1 MASPSPFAIPWG
13 ECMEQV
19 AIVPKKLS
27 GNLTVPPSKSAA
39 HRLLICASLS
49 AGESRIENVDLSQD
63 ISATISAARALG
75 SQITETENSFLCKR
89 GEACFEEE
97 TLIDCAESGS
107 TLRFFI
113 PIALAFGGRF
123 RFAGRGRLL
132 ERPLDSYFDIC
143 REKGIHF
150 EKDERGILFCGKL
163 SGGTYRLPGNVS
175 SQYVSGLLFAL
186 PLLSEDSK
194 IVITSPLESAGYVDM
209 TLSALSAFGICIENK
224 DYQEFYI
231 RGGQS
236 FRACQMAVEGDYS
249 QAAFYLVANALGSD
263 VRLSGLE
270 ENSLQGDKAIT
281 EIIKSMG
288 TPLSARTIDVSG
300 VPDLVPVLTVLA
312 TQAEGETKLV
322 NAARLRI
329 KESDRLATIT
339 QELTKMGADIKELPD
354 ALIIRGKTNL
364 RGAVCDAHND
374 HRIAM
379 AIAIAATVAEGEVT
393 ISGANCVRKSYGKFW
408 YDYQKLGGIIHG

>member
-1 MASPSPFAIPWG
+1 MASPSPFAILWG
-13 ECMEQV
+13 ESMQRV
-19 AIVPKKLS
+19 VIVPKKLS
-27 GNLTVPPSKSAA
+27 GSLTVPPSKSAA
-39 HRLLICASLS
+39 HRFLICASLS
-49 AGESRIENVDLSQD
+49 SGESRIENVDLSQD

-75 SQITETENSFLCKR
+75 CEMTETENGFLCKR

-97 TLIDCAESGS
+97 ALIDCAESGS

-143 REKGIHF
+143 REQGIHV
-150 EKDERGILFCGKL
+150 EKEGNGILFCGKL

-209 TLSALSAFGICIENK
+209 TLSALSAFGVCVENK
-224 DYQEFYI
+224 NYQEFVI

-236 FRACQMAVEGDYS
+236 YKPCQMAVEGDYS

-263 VRLSGLE
+263 VRLLGLD

-288 TPLSARTIDVSG
+288 KPLSARTIDVSG
-300 VPDLVPVLTVLA
+300 IPDLVPVLAVLA
-312 TQAEGETKLV
+312 TQAEGETKLI

-339 QELTKMGADIKELPD
+339 QELTKMGADIKELSD

-379 AIAIAATVAEGEVT
+379 AVAIAATVAEGEVT
-393 ISGANCVRKSYGKFW
+393 ISGADCVKKSYGKFW
-408 YDYQKLGGIIHG
+408 DDYQMLGGIIHG

>member
-13 ECMEQV
+13 ECMKQV
-19 AIVPKKLS
+19 VITPKKLS
-27 GNLTVPPSKSAA
+27 GSLTVPPSKSAA

-75 SQITETENSFLCKR
+75 SQITETENGFLCKR
-89 GEACFEEE
+89 GETCFSGE

-113 PIALAFGGRF
+113 PIALAFGGNF

-143 REKGIHF
+143 KEKGIHF
-150 EKDERGILFCGKL
+150 DKDENGILFRGKL
-163 SGGTYRLPGNVS
+163 AGGTYTLPGNVS

-186 PLLSEDSK
+186 PLLSEDSR

-209 TLSALSAFGICIENK
+209 TLSALSAFGVCVENRA
-224 DYQEFYI
+224 YQEFII
-231 RGGQS
+231 RGGQK
-236 FRACQMAVEGDYS
+236 FKPCHMAVEGDYS

-263 VRLSGLE
+263 VRLSGLQ

-281 EIIKSMG
+281 DIIQSMG
-288 TPLSARTIDVSG
+288 SPLSARTIDVSG
-300 VPDLVPVLTVLA
+300 IPDLVPILTVLA
-312 TQAEGETKLV
+312 TQAVGETRLV

-339 QELTKMGADIKELPD
+339 QELSKMGADLTELPD

-379 AIAIAATVAEGEVT
+379 ALAIAATVAEGEVT
-393 ISGANCVRKSYGKFW
+393 ISGADCVRKSYGKFW
-408 YDYQKLGGIIHG
+408 DDYQELGGIIHG